1 MKLLTR
7 IAALAAGAAV
17 LCGMHGG
24 ASAQEYPNRVI
35 RLLVPF
41 ATGGAPDVVAR
52 NLAQKLSER
61 LGQSVIVENRLGAGG
76 NIAYEAVA
84 RSAPDGYTLL
94 FASTGIA
101 TNVSLYK
108 QLSYDTMKDFA
119 PITLVARSPHVLVSN
134 PALPAPNVQE
144 LIALGKSKPGSLS
157 FGSSGTGTIP
167 HLAGEMFTTRTGV
180 KLLHVPYKGMS
191 LAQTDLMGGSIQ
203 LIFSDI
209 PSALSQVKAGKLRA
223 YGVTGAQRSP
233 SMPDVPTLAEAGVPG
248 YAIDAWFGI
257 LAPANTPAPIVN
269 RLSRELRAILAEPEL
284 KKKMLDLGQELVG
297 DSPQEFSNFLRSEI
311 TKMGEIV
318 RASGAAAN

>member
-7 IAALAAGAAV
+7 IAALAASVAL
-17 LCGMHGG
+17 LCSMS
-24 ASAQEYPNRVI
+24 SAFAQDYPNRVI
-35 RLLVPF
+35 RLFVPF

-108 QLSYDTMKDFA
+108 QLSYDTMRDFA
-119 PITLVARSPHVLVSN
+119 PITLAARSPHVLVSN
-134 PALPAPNVQE
+134 PSLPASSVQE
-144 LIALGKSKPGSLS
+144 LIALGKSKPGTLF

-167 HLAGEMFTTRTGV
+167 HLAGEMFTTKTGV
-180 KLLHVPYKGMS
+180 KLMHVPYKGMS

-233 SMPDVPTLAEAGVPG
+233 SMPDVPTLAEAGIPG

-257 LAPANTPAPIVN
+257 LAPAGTPAPVVN

-284 KKKMLDLGQELVG
+284 KKKMLDIGQELVG
-297 DSPQEFSNFLRSEI
+297 DSPQEFSAFLRSEI